1 MSLIDNLKS
10 SVKDDISDKDKK
22 NTLSNLQNSMLILSE
37 NLLKDINTNADE
49 YTLRDL
55 KDLSTVIANLE
66 QDMTTEDGVGTPESP
81 QAINVYFNKNI
92 ESEDKEGYDDSESN
106 LSKGLDKL
114 SEDEVNELIKNTNQI
129 QNNENYEEGKD

>member
-1 MSLIDNLKS
+1 MSLIDSLKS

-66 QDMTTEDGVGTPESP
+66 QDTTTEDGVGTPESP

-114 SEDEVNELIKNTNQI
+114 SEDEVNELISNTNKI
-129 QNNENYEEGKD
+129 QNNENYEDGKD

>member
-1 MSLIDNLKS
+1 MSLIDSLKS

-66 QDMTTEDGVGTPESP
+66 QDTTTEDGVGTPESP

-129 QNNENYEEGKD
+129 QNNKNYEEGKD

>member
-1 MSLIDNLKS
+1 MSLIDSLKS

-37 NLLKDINTNADE
+37 NLLKDINANADE

-66 QDMTTEDGVGTPESP
+66 QDTTTEDGVGTPESP

-92 ESEDKEGYDDSESN
+92 ESEDKEGYDDSDSN

-114 SEDEVNELIKNTNQI
+114 SEDEVNDLIKNTNQI
-129 QNNENYEEGKD
+129 QNNENYEDGKD

>member
-1 MSLIDNLKS
+1 MSLIDSLKS

-37 NLLKDINTNADE
+37 NLLKDINANADE

-66 QDMTTEDGVGTPESP
+66 QDTATEDGVGTPESP

-92 ESEDKEGYDDSESN
+92 ESEDKEGYDDSDSN

-129 QNNENYEEGKD
+129 QNNENYEDGKD

>member
-37 NLLKDINTNADE
+37 NLLKDINANADD

-55 KDLSTVIANLE
+55 KDLSAVIANLE
-66 QDMTTEDGVGTPESP
+66 QDTATEDGMGTPESP

-92 ESEDKEGYDDSESN
+92 ESEDKEGYDDSDSN

-114 SEDEVNELIKNTNQI
+114 SEEEVNELIKNTNQI

>member
-22 NTLSNLQNSMLILSE
+22 NTLNNLQNSMLILSE
-37 NLLKDINTNADE
+37 NLLKDINANADD

-66 QDMTTEDGVGTPESP
+66 QETITEDGVGTPESP

-92 ESEDKEGYDDSESN
+92 DSEDKEGYDDSESN
-106 LSKGLDKL
+106 LAKGLDKL
-114 SEDEVNELIKNTNQI
+114 SEDEVNELIKNTNKI
-129 QNNENYEEGKD
+129 QNNENYEDGKD

>member
-37 NLLKDINTNADE
+37 NLLKDINANADD

-55 KDLSTVIANLE
+55 KDLSAVIANLE
-66 QDMTTEDGVGTPESP
+66 QDTATEDGVGTPESP

-114 SEDEVNELIKNTNQI
+114 SEEEVNELISNTNQI
-129 QNNENYEEGKD
+129 QNNENYEDGKD

>member
-1 MSLIDNLKS
+1 MSLIDSLKS

-66 QDMTTEDGVGTPESP
+66 QDTATEDGVGTPESP

-92 ESEDKEGYDDSESN
+92 ESEDKEGYDDSDSN

-114 SEDEVNELIKNTNQI
+114 SEDEVNDLIKNTNQI
-129 QNNENYEEGKD
+129 QNNENYEDGKD

>member
-1 MSLIDNLKS
+1 MSLIDSLKS

-66 QDMTTEDGVGTPESP
+66 QDTTTEDGIGTPESP

>member
-1 MSLIDNLKS
+1 MSLIDSLKS

-66 QDMTTEDGVGTPESP
+66 QDTATEDGAGTPESP

-114 SEDEVNELIKNTNQI
+114 SEDEVNDLIKNTNQI

>member
-1 MSLIDNLKS
+1 MSLIDSLKS

-37 NLLKDINTNADE
+37 NLLKDINANADD

-55 KDLSTVIANLE
+55 KDLSAVIANLE
-66 QDMTTEDGVGTPESP
+66 QDTATEDGVGTPESP

-114 SEDEVNELIKNTNQI
+114 SEEEVNELISNTNKI
-129 QNNENYEEGKD
+129 QNNENYEDGKD

>member
-1 MSLIDNLKS
+1 MSLIDSLKS

-66 QDMTTEDGVGTPESP
+66 QDTATEDGVGTPESP

-114 SEDEVNELIKNTNQI
+114 SEDEVNELISDTNKI
-129 QNNENYEEGKD
+129 QNNENYEDGKD

>member
-1 MSLIDNLKS
+1 MSLIDSLKS

-37 NLLKDINTNADE
+37 NLLKDINANADD

-55 KDLSTVIANLE
+55 KDLSAVIANLE
-66 QDMTTEDGVGTPESP
+66 QDTATEDGVGTPESP

-129 QNNENYEEGKD
+129 QNNENYEDGKD

>member
-1 MSLIDNLKS
+1 MSLIDSLKS

-66 QDMTTEDGVGTPESP
+66 QDTTTEDGVGTPESP

-114 SEDEVNELIKNTNQI
+114 SEKEVNELIKNTNQI
-129 QNNENYEEGKD
+129 QNNENYEDGKD

>member
-10 SVKDDISDKDKK
+10 SVKDAISDKDKK

-66 QDMTTEDGVGTPESP
+66 QDTTTEDGVGTPESP

>member
-1 MSLIDNLKS
+1 MSLIDSLKS

-66 QDMTTEDGVGTPESP
+66 QDTTTEDGVGT
-81 QAINVYFNKNI
+81 
-92 ESEDKEGYDDSESN
+92 SN
-106 LSKGLDKL
+106 
-114 SEDEVNELIKNTNQI
+114 
-129 QNNENYEEGKD
+129 

>member
-1 MSLIDNLKS
+1 MSLIDSLKS

-66 QDMTTEDGVGTPESP
+66 QDTATEDGVGTPESP

>member
-1 MSLIDNLKS
+1 MSLIDSLKS

-66 QDMTTEDGVGTPESP
+66 QDTAIEDGVGTPESP

-92 ESEDKEGYDDSESN
+92 ESEDKDGYDDSESN

-114 SEDEVNELIKNTNQI
+114 SEDEVNELISNTNKI

>member
-1 MSLIDNLKS
+1 MSLIDSLKS

-66 QDMTTEDGVGTPESP
+66 QDTATEDGVGTPESP

-92 ESEDKEGYDDSESN
+92 DSEDKEGYDDSESN
-106 LSKGLDKL
+106 LAKGLDKL